1 MEKLLDYSI
10 ISRKFGDDIS
20 LQAFVDCM
28 PYPIIIYKPDG
39 VPAMVNKAFLKSY
52 NIGSADEIVF
62 FYNNIVIGFGVTLGS
77 SLVELIKILKSA
89 KYEISNDDSNENEP
103 KSI

>member
-1 MEKLLDYSI
+1 MLRFLRLIWPSLLIGVAYSLIDAVIRKKLKKDKFNRARLIFI
-10 ISRKFGDDIS
+10 ICS
-20 LQAFVDCM
+20 LLLSLA
-28 PYPIIIYKPDG
+28 G
-39 VPAMVNKAFLKSY
+39 V
-52 NIGSADEIVF
+52 IVF
-62 FYNNIVIGFGVTLGS
+62 NIFYNNIVIGFGVILGS

>member
-1 MEKLLDYSI
+1 MLRFLRLIWPSLLIGVAYSLIDAVIRKKFKKDKFNRARLIFI
-10 ISRKFGDDIS
+10 ICS
-20 LQAFVDCM
+20 LLLSLA
-28 PYPIIIYKPDG
+28 G
-39 VPAMVNKAFLKSY
+39 V
-52 NIGSADEIVF
+52 IVF
-62 FYNNIVIGFGVTLGS
+62 NIFYNNIVIGFGVILGS